1 MGRETGG
8 VGEKGEDARREGG
21 QMEVGGGRKGGE
33 QGGVKEGMGG
43 GSRSGGEG
51 DWNGLAVVMRKL
63 N

>member
-1 MGRETGG
+1 VE
-8 VGEKGEDARREGG
+8 
-21 QMEVGGGRKGGE
+21 
-33 QGGVKEGMGG
+33 EGMGG

>member
-1 MGRETGG
+1 
-8 VGEKGEDARREGG
+8 
-21 QMEVGGGRKGGE
+21 MEVGGGRKGGE
-33 QGGVKEGMGG
+33 QGGVEEGMGG